1 MADPW
6 LEREDSRN
14 DEKRL
19 SECHTDERT
28 ESISSFDDDFTAV
41 SRLPDSDNYIKSL
54 ESRLD
59 KLKCKNRDLSSKDI
73 ITSLQAVRHG
83 HVERRCL
90 TDPPVT
96 CSLFSDY
103 ESVDIDEEI
112 SSSYIEKRI
121 FPAKQALTKEEI
133 QALLEADILAKT
145 TAAMT
150 DEESH
155 VKDSS
160 SPEALR

>member
-6 LEREDSRN
+6 LEKEDSRN
-14 DEKRL
+14 DEK
-19 SECHTDERT
+19 S

-41 SRLPDSDNYIKSL
+41 SRLPGSDNYIRSL

-73 ITSLQAVRHG
+73 ITSLQAVHHG
-83 HVERRCL
+83 HVERRDL
-90 TDPPVT
+90 TDLPVT
-96 CSLFSDY
+96 CSHYSDY
-103 ESVDIDEEI
+103 ESVDINEEI
-112 SSSYIEKRI
+112 SSSYIEKRM

-150 DEESH
+150 AEESH